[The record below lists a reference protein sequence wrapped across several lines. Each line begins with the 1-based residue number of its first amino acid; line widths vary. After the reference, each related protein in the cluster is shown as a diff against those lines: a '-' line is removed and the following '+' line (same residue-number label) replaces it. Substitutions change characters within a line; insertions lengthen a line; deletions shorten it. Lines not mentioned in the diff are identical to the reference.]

1 MTNTRTTVPA
11 DGYVRHP
18 REIAANVTLGAA
30 ARALA
35 RPPGA
40 PLRDGEAVAITTAC
54 TALMTRLALIAD
66 IGRPAGA
73 PSRVGLVVG
82 VLPAALSGTGPD
94 PSAEVLRTAGER
106 CVAAWRR
113 WVSAGG
119 DAGDEP
125 DGVAGALAVA
135 AWCSWATRHA
145 AEARIRA
152 RYALDIDPGDPLAEL
167 VQRSCRARR
176 GPRWT
181 PVES

>member
-1 MTNTRTTVPA
+1 VH
-11 DGYVRHP
+11 HP
-18 REIAANVTLGAA
+18 REVAANVTLGAA

-35 RPPGA
+35 RPPGP

-54 TALMTRLALIAD
+54 TALMTRLALVAD
-66 IGRPAGA
+66 IGRAAGT
-73 PSRVGLVVG
+73 PSHVGAVMWE
-82 VLPAALSGTGPD
+82 LPDALSGIGPD
-94 PSAEVLRTAGER
+94 PSAVVIRTAGER

-135 AWCSWATRHA
+135 AWCSWATRRA

-152 RYALDIDPGDPLAEL
+152 RYALDVDPSDPLAEL
-167 VQRSCRARR
+167 VLRSCRARR

-181 PVES
+181 AVET